1 MALTFPASPVDN
13 EQYLDSNGVV
23 WIYSSAKNV
32 WTKLRSD
39 TLKEFSGVKIEINGP
54 KTLTSILSSIGFDT
68 TVFDTGTYYDNSN
81 EPEKIRIRRTGYYR
95 LNILISTGTQGNGA
109 SYTFS
114 VIKNGSTILV
124 SDNAG
129 PNQFI
134 YYDELFLLYDG
145 DYIELHGAETGAVGT
160 ITTISYIEVERLG
173 FSMGSSFSASS
184 AFSGVKLQLT
194 TPESMTSTPTAIDWD
209 TTIFNVNADIN
220 GNLYWSPSDASKITI
235 YTTGYYRVK
244 TFLKSSNLGASDS
257 YTLDLIIDGTTSI
270 ESGSIGPN
278 DTLELDETYNFTSG
292 SYLEIFADNSGAV
305 GSITTDSYFQLVRV
319 GV

>member
-23 WIYSSAKNV
+23 WIYSSSKNV

-39 TLKEFSGVKIEINGP
+39 TLKEFSGVKIEITGP
-54 KTLTSILSSIGFDT
+54 KTLTSVLTPISFDT
-68 TVFDTGTYYDNSN
+68 TIFDTGTYYNSVS

-95 LNILISTGTQGNGA
+95 LNVLISTGTQGNGA
-109 SYTFS
+109 SYTFT
-114 VIKNGSTILV
+114 VRKNGDVTLV

-145 DYIELHGAETGAVGT
+145 DYIEVYGSETGAVGT
-160 ITTISYIEVERLG
+160 ITTISYVEIERLG
-173 FSMGSSFSASS
+173 FALGTAFTSAN

-194 TPESMTSTPTAIDWD
+194 IGESMTSTPTAIGWD
-209 TTIFNVNADIN
+209 EASFNVNADIN
-220 GNLYWSPSDASKITI
+220 GNLYWSPSEPSKISI
-235 YTTGYYRVK
+235 YTNGYYRLK
-244 TFLKSSNLGASDS
+244 TLLKSSTLGATDS
-257 YTLDLIIDGTTSI
+257 YTLDLKVDGTTTLA
-270 ESGSIGPN
+270 SGSIGPN

-292 SYLEIFADNSGAV
+292 SYLEIYADNNASI

-319 GV
+319 GI